1 MKIARI
7 KHSGPD
13 GTEARIVV
21 ANKNKAWVD
30 VRQTVRL
37 NLEQRGATSNAARTL
52 AQALVPGSLSTALE
66 AGDEFMDA
74 LHLASQDTSGD
85 ALAPEV
91 TQLLAP
97 IDPSLYRDFLSF
109 EQHFTNAAKVNHHPV
124 APVLYEMPI
133 SYMGNSHSF
142 IGPEDTMP
150 WPVYARERMDYELE
164 LGIVIKRGGRDIQP
178 ENALQHVLGLT
189 ILNDFSARDIQ
200 LREMQGK
207 LGPSKGKHFCSSVG
221 PIIVTLDELEPKNL
235 AMTAKINNEIWSSGN
250 SGTMLWSLEEIVAWD
265 SAGEVLPAGALLGS
279 GTVGFGCGMEL
290 QKFIKS
296 GDVVEL
302 EIAGIGVLRNTIGQP
317 PKTGWL
323 PSPKAPTIFLEQ
335 EAT

>member
-7 KHSGPD
+7 KHTGLD
-13 GTEARIVV
+13 GAEARIVV
-21 ANKNKAWVD
+21 GSQVSPGRWVD
-30 VRQTVRL
+30 VRTCVRL
-37 NLEQRGATSNAARTL
+37 HLERRGATSNAARQL
-52 AQALVPGSLSTALE
+52 ASLLVPGSLSLALE
-66 AGDEFMDA
+66 AGDQFMDA
-74 LHLASQDTSGD
+74 LYAAAEDSSGD
-85 ALAPEV
+85 ALAPEELN
-91 TQLLAP
+91 LLAP

-109 EQHFTNAAKVNHHPV
+109 EMHFTNAAKVNHHEV

-133 SYMGNSHSF
+133 SYMGNAHSF

-150 WPVYARERMDYELE
+150 WPIYAKERMDYELE

-178 ENALQHVLGLT
+178 ENALEHVLGLT

-235 AMTAKINNEIWSSGN
+235 SMTAKVNGEVWSSGN
-250 SGTMLWSLEEIVAWD
+250 SGTMLWSLEELVAWD

-279 GTVGFGCGMEL
+279 GTVGRGCGMEL
-290 QKFIKS
+290 GKFIKP
-296 GDVVEL
+296 GDTVEL
-302 EIAGIGVLRNTIGQP
+302 EIAGIGVLRNLIGQP
-317 PKTGWL
+317 PASGFVPT
-323 PSPKAPTIFLEQ
+323 PKQPTLVVS
-335 EAT
+335 

>member
-7 KHSGPD
+7 KHTSLD

-21 ANKNKAWVD
+21 GSKVMPNRWVD
-30 VRQTVRL
+30 VRTCVRL
-37 NLEQRGATSNAARTL
+37 YLERRGATSNAARQL
-52 AQALVPGSLSTALE
+52 ASLLVPGSLSLALE
-66 AGDEFMDA
+66 TGDQFMDA
-74 LHLASQDTSGD
+74 LEAAAEDSSGE
-85 ALAPEV
+85 ALVPEKM
-91 TQLLAP
+91 TLLAP

-109 EQHFTNAAKVNHHPV
+109 EMHFTNAAKVNNHEV

-133 SYMGNSHSF
+133 SYMGNAHSF

-150 WPVYARERMDYELE
+150 WPVYAKERMDYELE

-178 ENALQHVLGLT
+178 ENALEHVLGLT

-235 AMTAKINNEIWSSGN
+235 SMTARINNEVWSSGN
-250 SGTMLWSLEEIVAWD
+250 SGTMIWSLEELVAWD
-265 SAGEVLPAGALLGS
+265 SSGEVLPAGALLGS
-279 GTVGFGCGMEL
+279 GTVGRGCGMEL
-290 QKFIKS
+290 GKFIKP
-296 GDVVEL
+296 GDTVEL
-302 EIAGIGVLRNTIGQP
+302 EIGGIGVLRNLIGLPPAGGFIPTPKQP
-317 PKTGWL
+317 TMAV
-323 PSPKAPTIFLEQ
+323 S
-335 EAT
+335 